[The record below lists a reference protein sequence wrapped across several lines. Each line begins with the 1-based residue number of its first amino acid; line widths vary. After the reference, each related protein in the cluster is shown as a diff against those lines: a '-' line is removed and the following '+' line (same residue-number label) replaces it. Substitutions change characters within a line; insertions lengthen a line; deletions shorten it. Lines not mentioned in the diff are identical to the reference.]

1 MASLNIQPANFHG
14 DWNYTFTPRRPD
26 G

>member
-1 MASLNIQPANFHG
+1 MASLNILPANFHG
-14 DWNYTFTPRRPD
+14 DWNYTFAPRRPD